1 MLSIDASLSGYCITG
16 KQCSHSELHDIGC
29 WDERWRFESLRE
41 QKPRDAVG
49 LEGRDELSDV
59 LAVLETREPP
69 LLEIDFDVN
78 FPEVPKSFATD
89 VKCVKLWCSP
99 LWYSDAIYLK

>member
-1 MLSIDASLSGYCITG
+1 M
-16 KQCSHSELHDIGC
+16 
-29 WDERWRFESLRE
+29 RE

-59 LAVLETREPP
+59 LTVLEIMEPP
-69 LLEIDFDVN
+69 LHLILIWISV

-89 VKCVKLWCSP
+89 VNSPFGLLAPFILKTLTLCVQPCDTS
-99 LWYSDAIYLK
+99 AEIVNAMATAV